1 MTLNSSRQQSHFPT
15 DMDTMHCK
23 STVGKTSRNFLPV
36 KHISRTSQTS
46 YSSQSDIWQSDWFPT
61 MTAHRS
67 TLWLDNAENR
77 DPSGKQVIQTA
88 PWKGTTSKNR
98 KMLNNGLLTSLA
110 NNFYL
115 YKTKQSNS
123 KETHTHTHTHS
134 YTGPVLDNWT
144 SACYALELDCGS
156 AWLKGVLET
165 VHAHYTYIHISR
177 AVTLPN
183 VAKYAC
189 CLITW
194 LWSLWCGTP
203 GPNPPTSIS

>member
-98 KMLNNGLLTSLA
+98 KMSNNGLLTSLA

-123 KETHTHTHTHS
+123 KETHTHTLIYRTC
-134 YTGPVLDNWT
+134 TGQLDIRLLCTWT
-144 SACYALELDCGS
+144 
-156 AWLKGVLET
+156 WLWICVAERCIGNSPCTLYI
-165 VHAHYTYIHISR
+165 YTYIQGRDVVKCCKICLLPYHVVMITLVWNTRSQ
-177 AVTLPN
+177 TLP
-183 VAKYAC
+183 
-189 CLITW
+189 L
-194 LWSLWCGTP
+194 L
-203 GPNPPTSIS
+203 

>member
-46 YSSQSDIWQSDWFPT
+46 YSSQSDTWQSDWFPT

-67 TLWLDNAENR
+67 TLCAENR

-98 KMLNNGLLTSLA
+98 KMSNNGLLTSLA

-123 KETHTHTHTHS
+123 KETHTHTHTHIQDL
-134 YTGPVLDNWT
+134 YWTTGHPLVMHLN
-144 SACYALELDCGS
+144 L
-156 AWLKGVLET
+156 T
-165 VHAHYTYIHISR
+165 VDLRGWKVYWKQSMHIIHIYIYPGPWRCQMLQNMLAALSR
-177 AVTLPN
+177 GYDHSGVEHQ
-183 VAKYAC
+183 V
-189 CLITW
+189 
-194 LWSLWCGTP
+194 
-203 GPNPPTSIS
+203 PNPPTSIS